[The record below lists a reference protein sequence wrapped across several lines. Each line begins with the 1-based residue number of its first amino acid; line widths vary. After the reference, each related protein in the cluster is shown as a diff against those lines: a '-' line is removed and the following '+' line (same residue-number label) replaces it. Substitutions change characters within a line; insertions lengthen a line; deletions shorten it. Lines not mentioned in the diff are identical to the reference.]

1 MTAPRATSPLL
12 KNARHHL
19 ALLLA
24 PWLAEN
30 AADRDRADRRAAD
43 PGVTTN
49 SEGEDGTW

>member
-1 MTAPRATSPLL
+1 MTGPRATTPLL

-24 PWLAEN
+24 PWLKSLT
-30 AADRDRADRRAAD
+30 ADATDRRAAD
-43 PGVTTN
+43 PGVTTD